1 MAEEE
6 VQQQMEGDE
15 ESVPVMV
22 DRSKLTPN
30 MRHYLQMSK
39 LHSQNEYAKGP
50 VGLYRSDDALK
61 KTTRLYSE
69 YSKDRRTHN
78 LIWLRSLWIHANFS
92 FDVAISAL
100 HIVAI
105 KQLIS
110 SKTNSSWIE
119 RTPRILEL
127 FSQKLFFFIFFN
139 YRIATG
145 KAP

>member
-50 VGLYRSDDALK
+50 VGLYGQRSLKSNKYNVLKSRITAETNEQRIFPRIFEKKYKKIRKIRNFLFDGLGRSDIRSK
-61 KTTRLYSE
+61 IILY
-69 YSKDRRTHN
+69 
-78 LIWLRSLWIHANFS
+78 
-92 FDVAISAL
+92 
-100 HIVAI
+100 
-105 KQLIS
+105 
-110 SKTNSSWIE
+110 
-119 RTPRILEL
+119 
-127 FSQKLFFFIFFN
+127 
-139 YRIATG
+139 
-145 KAP
+145 

>member
-50 VGLYRSDDALK
+50 VGLYK
-61 KTTRLYSE
+61 KTR
-69 YSKDRRTHN
+69 SKVT
-78 LIWLRSLWIHANFS
+78 
-92 FDVAISAL
+92 
-100 HIVAI
+100 
-105 KQLIS
+105 Q
-110 SKTNSSWIE
+110 
-119 RTPRILEL
+119 
-127 FSQKLFFFIFFN
+127 
-139 YRIATG
+139 
-145 KAP
+145 